1 MHLNSDSEQVYRT
14 VRDHVLDLVK
24 RIDEPVRIREQ
35 ELAEKLGVSRTPVRQ
50 ALLRLGQDG
59 ILSLEPRKGAI
70 LAPTT
75 TRDYIEWL
83 KLRVE
88 LEGFA
93 AREAALNASKRD
105 VDALRA
111 IFAGYND
118 DTLDQDDK
126 AAGYAAANVEF
137 HAALMSLAD
146 NRLLERIWGSFG
158 HRGMLRTRTIARLH
172 RASQSLREHLAMID
186 AIERRDA
193 ALAERLAREHV
204 EGLLNQ
210 VTHELE
216 NKENP

>member
-1 MHLNSDSEQVYRT
+1 MDLQSGSEQVYQS
-14 VRDHVLDLVK
+14 VRDYVLDLVMQ
-24 RIDEPVRIREQ
+24 IDQPIRIREQ

-59 ILSLEPRKGAI
+59 ILSLEPRKGA
-70 LAPTT
+70 LLMPAT

-93 AREAALNASKRD
+93 AREAALNASQRD

-111 IFAGYND
+111 IFSGYD
-118 DTLDQDDK
+118 EATVEDEDQ

-146 NRLLERIWGSFG
+146 NRLLERIWASFG
-158 HRGMLRTRTIARLH
+158 HRSMLRTRTIARLH
-172 RASQSLREHLAMID
+172 RARQSLREHLAMID

-193 ALAERLAREHV
+193 ALVERLAREHV

-210 VTHELE
+210 VFHELE
-216 NKENP
+216 KEDK